1 MSADIATYHG
11 GDGDGGG
18 RDPPPLSRVPTSCE
32 SGINTIITNKLLNI
46 NF

>member
-11 GDGDGGG
+11 GDGGG
-18 RDPPPLSRVPTSCE
+18 RDPPPPSRVPTSCE

-46 NF
+46 NL